1 MPFVLGS
8 AATRMK
14 ERAFQMDPS
23 NSAPSGPRYMPFR
36 RRRMNRAFHVKPIAG
51 IFIAF
56 YLFMVG
62 LREDKRRIHDL
73 IAGNQVVRGKG

>member
-1 MPFVLGS
+1 
-8 AATRMK
+8 
-14 ERAFQMDPS
+14 
-23 NSAPSGPRYMPFR
+23 MPFR

>member
-1 MPFVLGS
+1 
-8 AATRMK
+8 
-14 ERAFQMDPS
+14 
-23 NSAPSGPRYMPFR
+23 
-36 RRRMNRAFHVKPIAG
+36 MNRTFRVKPIAG